1 MYQTNLRRIRPIVP
15 DTPRRKQP
23 TTYSNRRLELLG
35 PNHTR
40 IHNHLSE
47 FHSRL
52 DHINSSL
59 NNLKTKN

>member
-1 MYQTNLRRIRPIVP
+1 MYQTNLRGIRPIVP

-35 PNHTR
+35 PNHNR

-52 DHINSSL
+52 DHIAH
-59 NNLKTKN
+59 